1 MSYMDGFVDAAELV
15 QREIEKAK
23 DLSEALEVIQVL
35 QRCIKRHKLIVIGRR
50 GQGVRNG

>member
-1 MSYMDGFVDAAELV
+1 MDGFVDAAELV

-35 QRCIKRHKLIVIGRR
+35 QRCIKRHKLIVISRR